1 MSHDFF
7 AVTWFGLWG
16 LIWTVYLML
25 DGYTLGTGMIFPF
38 VAKNRQERN
47 QLQEAI
53 GPFWG
58 GNEVWLIT
66 AGGATFAAFPG
77 AYADMFSFLY
87 EAMFL
92 ILFSLFIRATGL
104 EFMHKSD
111 SPRWQSVWKWAFAV
125 SSFLI
130 ALLFGVAFANLY
142 RGILIGENGYEGN
155 LLSLLNPYGILG
167 GVLFVSMFL
176 LSGSLWIQLK
186 TVGDTAKR
194 SLKLSR
200 TFAMI
205 AAAVLAIFFVAT
217 MNLTPLADNFNGLP
231 ILWIIPS
238 LSLLAILGAVAFV
251 FKEKIGAAFTAVC
264 LAIVTQMATGFVG
277 MFPNMLPSK
286 IDDSFSVTLYNAA
299 GSTLN
304 LKIML
309 TVACIF
315 VPIVIAYQIWSYVL
329 FKDKIVKESAK
340 GY

>member
-1 MSHDFF
+1 
-7 AVTWFGLWG
+7 
-16 LIWTVYLML
+16 
-25 DGYTLGTGMIFPF
+25 
-38 VAKNRQERN
+38 
-47 QLQEAI
+47 
-53 GPFWG
+53 
-58 GNEVWLIT
+58 
-66 AGGATFAAFPG
+66 
-77 AYADMFSFLY
+77 
-87 EAMFL
+87 
-92 ILFSLFIRATGL
+92 
-104 EFMHKSD
+104 
-111 SPRWQSVWKWAFAV
+111 
-125 SSFLI
+125 
-130 ALLFGVAFANLY
+130 
-142 RGILIGENGYEGN
+142 
-155 LLSLLNPYGILG
+155 
-167 GVLFVSMFL
+167 
-176 LSGSLWIQLK
+176 
-186 TVGDTAKR
+186 
-194 SLKLSR
+194 
-200 TFAMI
+200 
-205 AAAVLAIFFVAT
+205 